1 MCMMAHLLLSPPPL
15 LQATTVTAGLVST
28 QCHRQ
33 GMAGFR
39 VWPPRTLVGRAIP
52 SGVQPSSLYACLLNA
67 IQVAPGLGHSLIY
80 ISLINDIQ
88 HLFRCLFAIYLSL
101 VKCKFKGLLPLFY
114 LGACLYN
121 SRNYRIIGF

>member
-1 MCMMAHLLLSPPPL
+1 MHDGTSVAVPPPPSPGHHCDCG
-15 LQATTVTAGLVST
+15 TGVNTVPPTGHGRLPRLA
-28 QCHRQ
+28 
-33 GMAGFR
+33 
-39 VWPPRTLVGRAIP
+39 PRTLVGRAIP